1 MCVVRAAVS
10 PWLERLEHIFRTSL
24 STLSLSPL
32 TAVSESVSRVCLVS
46 VTSEPYR
53 KPGVYGLSAAARRFS
68 VDAHAGCKC
77 PGEGA

>member
-10 PWLERLEHIFRTSL
+10 PWLERLEHIFRTAL
-24 STLSLSPL
+24 NPLYLSLTQCL
-32 TAVSESVSRVCLVS
+32 SRVCN
-46 VTSEPYR
+46 EPYR

-68 VDAHAGCKC
+68 VDAHAGSKC